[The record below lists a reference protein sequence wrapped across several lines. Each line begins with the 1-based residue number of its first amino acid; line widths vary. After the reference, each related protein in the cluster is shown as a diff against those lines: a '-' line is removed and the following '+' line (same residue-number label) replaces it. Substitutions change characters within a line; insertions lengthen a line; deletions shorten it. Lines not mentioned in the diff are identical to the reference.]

1 MYSTHDLT
9 RTRRLAMDGR
19 LESVARA
26 GHAVRD
32 FGIAAGLGE
41 TAAGDLELAT
51 VEAANNIII
60 HGFEHAAAARYQV
73 RIALRDGE
81 VQVLLSD
88 SGPAIPTAV
97 LVDVA
102 EWRADAISARGVAII
117 RACVDRFE
125 YRRSRGRNYLLLGK
139 RLPS

>member
-1 MYSTHDLT
+1 
-9 RTRRLAMDGR
+9 MDGR
-19 LESVARA
+19 LQSVARA

-60 HGFEHAAAARYQV
+60 HGFEHAAGARYEV

-88 SGPAIPTAV
+88 SGPAVPTAV
-97 LVDVA
+97 WADVA
-102 EWRADAISARGVAII
+102 QWSADAMSARGVAIM
-117 RACVDRFE
+117 RACADRLE
-125 YRRSRGRNYLLLGK
+125 YRRSRGRNHLVLGK